1 LRINYKTMPPR
12 PRNFLCFAAWLIL
25 IFCASAP
32 AQETNSQATARK
44 PKKSSTTTPELS
56 ELEKGNLARVAAS
69 AAQVQGVL
77 LKEPGILVE
86 LKRWVAQ
93 EASQYG
99 QIVDDSLLTD
109 QAIFDRLDSD
119 VVFRSVA
126 TRLVQKYGY
135 LLPSVNPDSPV
146 AKEQD
151 LILKERA
158 RQLVQIEAQE
168 DAESM
173 RPPSPDQKRQKE
185 QGQKL
190 QGANCDSSQETNC
203 LDLEEPYDRR
213 NSQGQGNDNDNDTPQ
228 DQITPRNSSPNSPS
242 QSGPQI
248 LRANSR
254 IEDTDQLSNSGFG
267 SSLGLSTDVSTRAQ
281 GALESA
287 MRGGDASSLSSALSR
302 GGMDSLSSSSLPMRG
317 DTTLTT
323 ERELNKPI
331 RLERNVRRSSNVSR
345 EVPSVAMVHKQ
356 NPYADIP
363 SLYDLY
369 VQAASN
375 DRTPERFGMNVF
387 RNGTRDIDAIPMDLP
402 VGPDYVVGPGDGL
415 TINLWGGISGR
426 LTRVVDRQGRI
437 NLPESGPLLVSGY
450 SLGDVQHSVEEQ
462 LRTQYR
468 DTSADVTLA
477 RLRTVRI
484 YVVGEV
490 AEPGA
495 YDISSLSTAIS
506 ALVEAGGITP
516 RGSLRKIQHLRG
528 KQLLEEIDA
537 YDLLLRGV
545 NPDAQRLQNGD
556 SLLVPSLG
564 PEVIVTGMVR
574 RPAIYELNSE
584 SSLEDVL
591 ELSGGILPAATLKH
605 IEVQRLVAHE
615 KRTMLSLEFPADES
629 PEAAAKQLVEF
640 KIQAGDEVHIFP
652 IAPYNEST
660 IYLQGH
666 VLRPGKYSYHEG
678 MTLTDLI
685 SSYKDLLPEPAGKY
699 AEIIRLNPPDFR
711 PSVESFELSVAMANP
726 AAAPKLQPLDTVR
739 VFSRYEF
746 EPPPIVS
753 VDGDVHSPGVY
764 RLSGQSRLRD
774 AVFLAGGISAD
785 TSLESAQLFRTESDG
800 TMKIQSVSLAAALEG
815 KPEANILLA
824 PRDRLLIHKNLA
836 IADPPTV
843 TIHGEVAKPG
853 KYPLTSNM
861 HIEDLILSSG
871 GLKRGADS
879 RTADLTRYAEG
890 DSPLVPTESSTV
902 ALPAVMNGDSKENLL
917 LKDGDVL
924 TIRQSPGWNDV
935 GSTVSIRGEVNHP
948 GSYGIH
954 PSERLSTVLERAG
967 GFGPNAYPYGA
978 VLMRREVR
986 ELETKSYLEL
996 IERVKLEQVHLKA
1009 LPDNDTDQKNAKA
1022 TAIGQTEVSLSALQA
1037 NPPVGRVVIHIQPD
1051 IKAWKDTQADLA
1063 MRDGDVLVIPKKANV
1078 VMITGQVFN
1087 PTAVSYRTGQSA
1099 KWYLSQAGG
1108 LTGIADKSAVF
1119 VVRGDGSVIAAKN
1132 NGGGWWKGD
1141 PMDTPLK
1148 PGDTIVVPEKAPK
1161 VGTRNWPMIFQSAQL
1176 LSSIALTVA
1185 YIHP

>member
-1 LRINYKTMPPR
+1 LRRNYQTLLR
-12 PRNFLCFAAWLIL
+12 STANILCLAGWLFLVL
-25 IFCASAP
+25 CASAN
-32 AQETNSQATARK
+32 AQEPNRQTATRK
-44 PKKSSTTTPELS
+44 AKSSSATTPESS

-69 AAQVQGVL
+69 SSQVQGVL

-93 EASQYG
+93 EASRYG
-99 QIVDDSLLTD
+99 QIVDDSSLTD

-135 LLPSVNPDSPV
+135 LLPSVNPDSAA

-151 LILKERA
+151 LVLKERA

-173 RPPSPDQKRQKE
+173 RPPSPDQKQQKD
-185 QGQKL
+185 QRQKL
-190 QGANCDSSQETNC
+190 QGANCDATQEENC
-203 LDLEEPYDRR
+203 LDLEEPYDRK
-213 NSQGQGNDNDNDTPQ
+213 NSPGTNDNDSQQ
-228 DQITPRNSSPNSPS
+228 DRSIPRNSSPNSSP

-248 LRANSR
+248 MRANSR
-254 IEDTDQLSNSGFG
+254 IEDSDQLSNSGFG
-267 SSLGLSTDVSTRAQ
+267 SSLGMSMDVSSRTQ

-287 MRGGDASSLSSALSR
+287 MRSGDSSSLSAALSR
-302 GGMDSLSSSSLPMRG
+302 GGMDSLSSSSLPMRN
-317 DTTLTT
+317 DSSLAT

-331 RLERNVRRSSNVSR
+331 RLERNVRRNSYPSR
-345 EVPSVAMVHKQ
+345 EVPPVAMIHKQ

-387 RNGTRDIDAIPMDLP
+387 RNGTRDMDAIPMDLP

-450 SLGDVQHSVEEQ
+450 SLGDVQRSVEDQ

-528 KQLLEEIDA
+528 KQLIEEIDA

-564 PEVIVTGMVR
+564 PEVTVTGMVR
-574 RPAIYELNSE
+574 RPAIYELSSE

-591 ELSGGILPAATLKH
+591 ELAGGILPAATLKN

-615 KRTMLSLEFPADES
+615 KRTMLSLALPAEES
-629 PEAAAKQLVEF
+629 PEAAAKQLTEF
-640 KIQAGDEVHIFP
+640 KIQPGDEVHIFP

-666 VLRPGKYSYHEG
+666 VLRPGKYSYHDG
-678 MTLTDLI
+678 MKLTDLI

-711 PSVESFELSVAMANP
+711 PSVESFELSAAMANP
-726 AAAPKLQPLDTVR
+726 ATAPKLQPLDTVR

-753 VDGDVHSPGVY
+753 VDGDVNSPGVY

-800 TMKIQSVSLAAALEG
+800 SMKIHSVSLGAALEG
-815 KPEANILLA
+815 NPEANILLA

-836 IADPPTV
+836 IADPPSV
-843 TIHGEVAKPG
+843 SIRGEVAKPG

-871 GLKRGADS
+871 GLKRSADTQS
-879 RTADLTRYAEG
+879 ADLTRYAEG
-890 DSPLVPTESSTV
+890 DAPLVATESSTV
-902 ALPAVMNGDSKENLL
+902 ALPAVMSGDSKENLL

-924 TIRQSPGWNDV
+924 TVRQSPGWNDV
-935 GSTVSIRGEVNHP
+935 GATVTVRGEVNHP
-948 GSYGIH
+948 GSFGIH
-954 PSERLSTVLERAG
+954 PSERLSAVLERAG

-1009 LPDNDTDQKNAKA
+1009 LPDNDTDQRNAKA

-1037 NPPVGRVVIHIQPD
+1037 NPPIGRVVIHIQAD
-1051 IKAWKDTQADLA
+1051 MKEWKNTQADLA

-1108 LTGIADKSAVF
+1108 LTGIADRSAVF
-1119 VVRGDGSVIAAKN
+1119 VIRGDGSVIAAKN

-1141 PMDTPLK
+1141 PMDAPLK

-1161 VGTRNWPMIFQSAQL
+1161 VGTRNWPMIFQTAQL
-1176 LSSIALTVA
+1176 LSSVALTVA